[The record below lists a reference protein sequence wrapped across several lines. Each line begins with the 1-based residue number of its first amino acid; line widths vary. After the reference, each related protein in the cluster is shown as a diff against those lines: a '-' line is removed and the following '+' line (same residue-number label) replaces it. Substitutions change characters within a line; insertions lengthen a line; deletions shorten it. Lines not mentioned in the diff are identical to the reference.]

1 VWHTIIA
8 ASRDERNEGTHHQSI
23 ANAHFVDLMLSLDEV
38 INGDLNVLTE
48 SSAKRLAEHMDT
60 NKDGTIDYD
69 EFIRATEP
77 DIEQMNRYLAF
88 EIELFE
94 AQRKASVV

>member
-1 VWHTIIA
+1 
-8 ASRDERNEGTHHQSI
+8 
-23 ANAHFVDLMLSLDEV
+23 MLSLDEV

-77 DIEQMNRYLAF
+77 DVEQLNDIWRLTLICSNLKGKLA
-88 EIELFE
+88 
-94 AQRKASVV
+94 

>member
-8 ASRDERNEGTHHQSI
+8 AAGGERKKETHHQSI
-23 ANAHFVDLMLSLDEV
+23 SNAHFVDLMLSLDEV

-77 DIEQMNRYLAF
+77 DVEQLNRYLAF
-88 EIELFE
+88 DMDLFE
-94 AQRKASVV
+94 SQRKAGVM